1 MPGYIPYTKINEEGD
16 LQKIEL
22 IAHYDEDGNSIKET
36 YATKDEVE
44 FSNAD
49 IEGAISRANTAANNA
64 NTAASNI
71 ETLEEEITT
80 AESGRVSAE
89 NARKTAET
97 ARQTAETNRASAFTS
112 AQNARQ
118 QAYEDAEAERD
129 EAFNSAEAQRNS
141 SVNTAI
147 SNANSAATRANNAA
161 TSANEAADNANEAA
175 ETAATVADSADTKA
189 TDALEKATT
198 AETNASNAVSTANSA
213 KTIAEQAKTAA
224 DTALQPSDKTAL
236 QNSINAKANTSDLTA
251 HIDDTENP
259 HNVTKA
265 QIGLENVENKSSATI
280 RSELTKANVTTA
292 LGYTPPT
299 ENTVYT
305 HPESH
310 PATMITGLADVATTG
325 EYADLNGVPTKLSDF
340 TNDKG
345 FISSIPTEYVT
356 ETELNAKG
364 YLTSHQDISGKAD
377 KTTVT
382 ALTNRVSANETA
394 ISTLNGTGTG
404 SVDKKIADAIN
415 KFATDAST
423 DGTVNPYKE
432 LIDYAASHGAEFTEL
447 VGVVDSN
454 TKAIATKAD
463 ANHNHNGVYAPIGA
477 EANVQSDWN
486 ETNTASDAYIK
497 NKPTS
502 MTPTAHNQ
510 ASNTINVMTGYS
522 KPSATSAIAA
532 TDTLNTA
539 IGKLEKALDG
549 KAASSHGNHV
559 PATETANNAKFL
571 RNDNTWALVT
581 PANIGAATKA
591 EGIFFI
597 EGSGTTDSDAKTST
611 WIGSSDRITSYYD
624 GLTIKYKIGVVGQT
638 TITLNINGLGA
649 KIVYRISTTKLTT
662 QFPVGSIITLTYH
675 TDLNDGCWIV
685 NDYDANTTYTNVK
698 LGHGYATCTTAAAT
712 TAKVA
717 TLSSYTLAT
726 GGIVAVKFT
735 YDVPA
740 NATLNINSKGAK
752 NIYHKGSKIAAGVI
766 NAGDTA
772 TFIYSSQYHLISID
786 RDTAYEEVT
795 TTTAGLMSAA
805 DKIKLDNITA
815 TYENGVLRLTI

>member
-1 MPGYIPYTKINEEGD
+1 MPGYIPYIKKEED
-16 LQKIEL
+16 NVVKFDELKL
-22 IAHYDEDGNSIKET
+22 IAFYDEDGNSIKET
-36 YATKDEVE
+36 YATKDEVGL
-44 FSNAD
+44 SNTD
-49 IEGAISRANTAANNA
+49 IETAINSANTAANAA

-141 SVNTAI
+141 SVNTAV
-147 SNANSAATRANNAA
+147 SNANSAATKANNAA

-175 ETAATVADSADTKA
+175 ETAATVADSANTKA
-189 TDALEKATT
+189 TDALAKATT
-198 AETNASNAVSTANSA
+198 AETNASNAVSTAQSA
-213 KTIAEQAKTAA
+213 KTIAEQAKTVA

-236 QNSINAKANTSDLTA
+236 QNSINAKANESDLTA
-251 HIDDTENP
+251 HIDDAENP

-280 RSELTKANVTTA
+280 RGELTKANVTTA

-305 HPESH
+305 HPASH
-310 PATMITGLADVATTG
+310 PTSMITGLATVATSG
-325 EYADLNGVPTKLSDF
+325 EYADLNGTPTKLSDF

-345 FISSIPTEYVT
+345 FISSIPAEYVT

-377 KTTVT
+377 TTTVT

-394 ISTLNGTGTG
+394 ISTLNGTGAG

-423 DGTVNPYKE
+423 DGTVNTYKE

-447 VGVVDSN
+447 VGVVDAN

-463 ANHNHNGVYAPIGA
+463 AHNH
-477 EANVQSDWN
+477 
-486 ETNTASDAYIK
+486 DAYVNK
-497 NKPTS
+497 NAFSKVTVGS
-502 MTPTAHNQ
+502 TTVAADSVEDTLTLVAGNNITLTPDATNDKI
-510 ASNTINVMTGYS
+510 TIS
-522 KPSATSAIAA
+522 A
-532 TDTLNTA
+532 TDTVYTHPNSGVTAGTYNKVTVDAKGHVTSGSNPTTLSGHGITDAYTKTEVDNKLN
-539 IGKLEKALDG
+539 G

-559 PATETANNAKFL
+559 PAIETANNAKFL

-581 PANIGAATKA
+581 PANIGAATSEHTHITTIA
-591 EGIFFI
+591 AS
-597 EGSGTTDSDAKTST
+597 SGTNE
-611 WIGSSDRITSYYD
+611 
-624 GLTIKYKIGVVGQT
+624 L
-638 TITLNINGLGA
+638 
-649 KIVYRISTTKLTT
+649 
-662 QFPVGSIITLTYH
+662 
-675 TDLNDGCWIV
+675 
-685 NDYDANTTYTNVK
+685 
-698 LGHGYATCTTAAAT
+698 
-712 TAKVA
+712 
-717 TLSSYTLAT
+717 TLAHGT
-726 GGIVAVKFT
+726 KYVITAGGDSFVFT
-735 YDVPA
+735 MPA
-740 NATLNINSKGAK
+740 YSNATQSA
-752 NIYHKGSKIAAGVI
+752 
-766 NAGDTA
+766 
-772 TFIYSSQYHLISID
+772 
-786 RDTAYEEVT
+786 
-795 TTTAGLMSAA
+795 AGLMSAA
-805 DKIKLDNITA
+805 DKTKLDNITA
-815 TYENGVLRLTI
+815 TYVNGVLRLTI